1 MARRPG
7 VEIGRTLVGRRDFLR
22 IAGASAVLP
31 SILSAQA
38 KGQTTK
44 SPTPANN
51 RINIGVIGMGWQGPE
66 NTKAF
71 LALEDCQVVAA
82 CDIDRN
88 HLQAAVKMI
97 NDAYETE
104 DCKGYHDYRELL
116 ARSDI
121 DAVMIAVPDHWHDRC
136 AHAG

>member
-1 MARRPG
+1 MARRR
-7 VEIGRTLVGRRDFLR
+7 EKMLGRRDFLK

-31 SILSAQA
+31 SFQTAQA
-38 KGQTTK
+38 KGQAAKAST
-44 SPTPANN
+44 SANN

-82 CDIDRN
+82 CDVDRN

-97 NDAYETE
+97 NDAYGTE
-104 DCKGYHDYRELL
+104 DSKGYHDYRELL
-116 ARSDI
+116 AS
-121 DAVMIAVPDHWHDRC
+121 PDFRANRYDTRTIPGWNLS
-136 AHAG
+136 